1 MMDKNQICELAMMDR
16 AGVEA
21 LTRLNAQMVVEKK
34 GES

>member
-1 MMDKNQICELAMMDR
+1 MMDR

-21 LTRLNAQMVVEKK
+21 LTRLNAQIALEKK